1 MQSISS
7 AKVGW
12 LQLETN
18 ITLTTATL
26 LCRKMFPKSS
36 DGPVNSDGFWSAVSA
51 SIVCPSESDP
61 NDIVVVVA
69 VLLSSVDCP

>member
-1 MQSISS
+1 
-7 AKVGW
+7 
-12 LQLETN
+12 
-18 ITLTTATL
+18 
-26 LCRKMFPKSS
+26 MFPKSS

-61 NDIVVVVA
+61 NDIVVIVV